1 MSLSLSVSVSEY
13 LRHSSL
19 ASHSSLRVSFIM
31 PFQLSP
37 VEGSL
42 QGSSG
47 AGGDGG
53 GGDDCE

>member
-37 VEGSL
+37 VKGSL
-42 QGSSG
+42 HGSSG
-47 AGGDGG
+47 GGG
-53 GGDDCE
+53 GGDGCE